1 MRIIA
6 FHFNF
11 NSLIISI
18 SKQIKHYL
26 PTHYSIEYSVVDWP
40 SPAHF
45 KIDRLG
51 TAQSYDK

>member
-40 SPAHF
+40 SPV
-45 KIDRLG
+45 
-51 TAQSYDK
+51 